1 MRGGQLHAVP
11 TARSRAPKAR
21 LRAALLGLDVAAEV
35 HQRLDGFGDERGR
48 LARVGERVRTG
59 ADRRRAR
66 RSVREDLRL
75 DDARLAVVDRTH
87 DRDRAALL
95 ACVPDEQLAWAPAR
109 AGRLIGAAEE
119 TGLLR

>member
-1 MRGGQLHAVP
+1 MRGGRL
-11 TARSRAPKAR
+11 TLSSRARSCAEGAT
-21 LRAALLGLDVAAEV
+21 LRGLGGATLCGLGATSRGLLGLDVAAEV

-95 ACVPDEQLAWAPAR
+95 ACVPDEQLAWAPA
-109 AGRLIGAAEE
+109 
-119 TGLLR
+119 